1 MSGSPF
7 DRLKQAAGPGGWVD
21 QSADLAAYLTEW
33 RGNFHST
40 AELVLRPSTTQQVAD
55 IVKIC
60 AETGIA
66 IVPQGGNTGLCGGA
80 VAERGSVIVS
90 LSRLNKVRSVDVQTG
105 TMVVEAGVILSDIQ
119 RIAADHNRLFPL
131 SLAAEG
137 SCQIGGALST
147 NAGGVGV
154 LRYGNARELV
164 LGVEVVLPD
173 GTVFDGLTQLRK
185 NNTGYDLRDLF
196 IGAEGTLGVITA
208 AVLKLYALRKSHVT
222 AFVALQSCADVTRL
236 LTALHSEVGE
246 MISLF
251 EGMNRL
257 SLETVCNYLDGAQD
271 PFTEPSPWYA
281 LIELTSAVRD
291 LDLAAQL
298 ESALAVAFEQGLI
311 ANAVIAQNDT
321 QAHNLR
327 RLREEIS
334 DAQRPL
340 GSAIRHDIAV
350 PLSAVPDFVEQ
361 ASAAVATA
369 APRARIFAFGH
380 FGDGNIH
387 FNISQPPDQDGAA
400 HLARLE
406 EISEIVHDISHRLG
420 GSFSAEHGVGLLKI
434 ADMQRYKSPIEL
446 DLMRRLKSA
455 IDPAGIMNP
464 GKILPPA
471 AR

>member
-1 MSGSPF
+1 MTSAPF
-7 DRLKQAAGPGGWVD
+7 DRLKQVAGPGGWVD
-21 QSADLAAYLTEW
+21 QPADLTAYLTEW
-33 RGNFHST
+33 RGNFHGT
-40 AELVLRPSTTQQVAD
+40 AELVLRPSTTQQVAE

-60 AETGIA
+60 AETGTA

-90 LSRLNKVRSVDVQTG
+90 LSRLNKVRSIDIQTN
-105 TMVVEAGVILSDIQ
+105 TMVVEAGVILGDIQ
-119 RIAADHNRLFPL
+119 RVAADHDRLFPL

-154 LRYGNARELV
+154 LRYGNARELA

-196 IGAEGTLGVITA
+196 IGAEGTLGIITA
-208 AVLKLYALRKSHVT
+208 AVLKLYAQPKSRVT
-222 AFVALQSCADVTRL
+222 AFVALPSCADVTRL
-236 LTALHSEVGE
+236 LTALHGQVGE
-246 MISLF
+246 MVSLF

-257 SLETVCNYLDGAQD
+257 SLQTVCNYLGGAQD
-271 PFTEPSPWYA
+271 PFAGPSPWYA

-298 ESALAVAFEQGLI
+298 ESALAEAFEQGMI
-311 ANAVIAQNDT
+311 IDAVIAQNDT
-321 QAHNLR
+321 QAQNLK

-340 GSAIRHDIAV
+340 GTAIRHDIAV

-361 ASAAVATA
+361 ASAAVAA
-369 APRARIFAFGH
+369 AEPGARIFAFGH

-387 FNISQPPDQDGAA
+387 FNVSQPADQDGAA

-406 EISEIVHDISHRLG
+406 EISGIVHDVSDKLG

-446 DLMRRLKSA
+446 DLMRRLKGA

-464 GKILPPA
+464 GKILPLA
-471 AR
+471 SR